1 MQKPETLQ
9 ALDKPLALLPEA
21 IRSHILNHLSK
32 LIHYEPVIGIMG
44 KTGAGKSSLCN
55 ALFAGEVS
63 PVSDVAACTR
73 EPLRYRLR
81 IGRHSMV
88 LVDLPG
94 VGESELRDWEY
105 QALYRRQLPQLD
117 LVLWVIKADD
127 RALSVDERFY
137 REVIGTHR
145 HKVLFVVNQV
155 DKLEPCHQWN
165 AISNSPSSHQKINLS
180 HKLRDIRQLFITS
193 HPVCAVSAR
202 TGWGLGPLVETM
214 MRSLPARASSPLSA
228 QLHDKLRSEPV
239 KSQGRDRFGEAAGEV
254 VDAVAS
260 LPFVPE
266 PVKSLLHRVRDM
278 VVSTVRAV
286 WDFFF

>member
-1 MQKPETLQ
+1 MNNPEGTEPLQ
-9 ALDKPLALLPEA
+9 HSLSGLPHWVSE
-21 IRSHILNHLSK
+21 RILQQLNQLTS
-32 LIHYEPVIGIMG
+32 YEPVIGIMG

-55 ALFAGEVS
+55 ALFAGDVS
-63 PVSDVAACTR
+63 PVSDVSACTR
-73 EPLRYRLR
+73 APQRCRLR
-81 IGRHSMV
+81 VGRHSMV

-94 VGESELRDWEY
+94 VGESEVRDREY

-137 REVIGTHR
+137 REVIGSHR

-155 DKLEPCHQWN
+155 DKLEPRHEWDATCG
-165 AISNSPSSHQKINLS
+165 SPSSRQKINLS
-180 HKLRDIRQLFITS
+180 RKLSDIRQLFTPS
-193 HPVCAVSAR
+193 NPMCAVSAR
-202 TGWGLGPLVETM
+202 TGWGLGSLVETM

-228 QLHDKLRSEPV
+228 QLHETLRSEPV
-239 KSQGRDRFGEAAGEV
+239 KSQARDRFGEAAGEV

-266 PVKSLLHRVRDM
+266 PVKSLIRSVRDM

>member
-1 MQKPETLQ
+1 MNNPEGTEPLQ
-9 ALDKPLALLPEA
+9 HSLSGLPHWVSE
-21 IRSHILNHLSK
+21 RILQQLNQLTS
-32 LIHYEPVIGIMG
+32 YEPVIGIMG

-55 ALFAGEVS
+55 ALFAGDVS
-63 PVSDVAACTR
+63 PVSDVSACTR
-73 EPLRYRLR
+73 APQRCRLR
-81 IGRHSMV
+81 VGRHSMV

-94 VGESELRDWEY
+94 VGESEVRDREY

-137 REVIGTHR
+137 REVIGSHR

-155 DKLEPCHQWN
+155 DKLEPCHEWD
-165 AISNSPSSHQKINLS
+165 ATCGSPSSRQKINLS
-180 HKLRDIRQLFITS
+180 RKLSDIRQLFTPS
-193 HPVCAVSAR
+193 NPMCAVSAR
-202 TGWGLGPLVETM
+202 TGWGLGSLVETM

-228 QLHDKLRSEPV
+228 QLHETLRSEPV
-239 KSQGRDRFGEAAGEV
+239 KSQARDRFGEAAGEV

-266 PVKSLLHRVRDM
+266 PVKSLIRSVRDM

>member
-1 MQKPETLQ
+1 MQKTEGLQ
-9 ALDKPLALLPEA
+9 ALEKPLALLPKT
-21 IRSHILNHLSK
+21 IRSHILDHIDK

-55 ALFAGEVS
+55 ALFAGEVT
-63 PVSDVAACTR
+63 PVSDVSACTR
-73 EPLRYRLR
+73 EPLRFRLR
-81 IGRHSMV
+81 IGQHS
-88 LVDLPG
+88 LLLLDLPG
-94 VGESELRDWEY
+94 VGESEHRDREY

-155 DKLEPCHQWN
+155 DKLEPCHEWN
-165 AISNSPSSHQKINLS
+165 ATTGSPSSCQKINLS
-180 HKLRDIRQLFITS
+180 HKLSDIRQLFTPS
-193 HPVCAVSAR
+193 HPVCAISAR

-228 QLHDKLRSEPV
+228 QLHETLRSEPV
-239 KSQGRDRFGEAAGEV
+239 KSQARDRFGEAAGEV
-254 VDAVAS
+254 VDTVAS

-266 PVKSLLHRVRDM
+266 PVKSLIRSVRDM

>member
-1 MQKPETLQ
+1 
-9 ALDKPLALLPEA
+9 
-21 IRSHILNHLSK
+21 
-32 LIHYEPVIGIMG
+32 
-44 KTGAGKSSLCN
+44 
-55 ALFAGEVS
+55 
-63 PVSDVAACTR
+63 
-73 EPLRYRLR
+73 
-81 IGRHSMV
+81 MV
-88 LVDLPG
+88 LIDLPG
-94 VGESELRDWEY
+94 VGESEVRDREY
-105 QALYRRQLPQLD
+105 RALYRRQLPQLD

-155 DKLEPCHQWN
+155 DKLEPCQQWN
-165 AISNSPSSHQKINLS
+165 ATSGSPSSHQKINLS
-180 HKLRDIRQLFITS
+180 LKLSDIRQLFTPS
-193 HPVCAVSAR
+193 HPLRAVSAR
-202 TGWGLGPLVETM
+202 TGWGLGSLVETM

-239 KSQGRDRFGEAAGEV
+239 KSQARDRFGEAAGEV

-266 PVKSLLHRVRDM
+266 PVKSLILSVRDM

>member
-1 MQKPETLQ
+1 MNEHDGLQGVTQSVATLP
-9 ALDKPLALLPEA
+9 DTVRK
-21 IRSHILNHLSK
+21 HILTHISR
-32 LIHYEPVIGIMG
+32 LIDYEPVIGIMG

-55 ALFAGEVS
+55 ALFAGKVS
-63 PVSDVAACTR
+63 PVSDVSACTR
-73 EPLRYRLR
+73 APQRCRLR
-81 IGRHSMV
+81 VGRHSMV

-94 VGESELRDWEY
+94 VGESERRDREY

-127 RALSVDERFY
+127 RALSVDECFY

-155 DKLEPCHQWN
+155 DKLEPCHEWN
-165 AISNSPSSHQKINLS
+165 ATSDSPSSRQKINLS
-180 HKLRDIRQLFITS
+180 RKLSDIRQLFTPS

-214 MRSLPARASSPLSA
+214 MRSLPARASSPLST
-228 QLHDKLRSEPV
+228 QLHETLRSEPV
-239 KSQGRDRFGEAAGEV
+239 KSQARDRFGDAAGEI
-254 VDAVAS
+254 VDTVAA

-266 PVKSLLHRVRDM
+266 PVKSLIRSVREM

>member
-165 AISNSPSSHQKINLS
+165 ATSNSPSSRQKINLS
-180 HKLRDIRQLFITS
+180 RKLSDIRLLLTPS
-193 HPVCAVSAR
+193 HPLCAVSAR
-202 TGWGLGPLVETM
+202 TGWGLGSLVETM
-214 MRSLPARASSPLSA
+214 MRSLPARASSPLST
-228 QLHDKLRSEPV
+228 QLHDTLRSEPV
-239 KSQGRDRFGEAAGEV
+239 KSQARDRFGEAAGEV

>member
-239 KSQGRDRFGEAAGEV
+239 KSQARDRFGEAAGEV

>member
-1 MQKPETLQ
+1 
-9 ALDKPLALLPEA
+9 
-21 IRSHILNHLSK
+21 
-32 LIHYEPVIGIMG
+32 
-44 KTGAGKSSLCN
+44 
-55 ALFAGEVS
+55 
-63 PVSDVAACTR
+63 
-73 EPLRYRLR
+73 
-81 IGRHSMV
+81 MV
-88 LVDLPG
+88 LIDLPG
-94 VGESELRDWEY
+94 VGESEVRDREY
-105 QALYRRQLPQLD
+105 RALYRRQLPQLD

-155 DKLEPCHQWN
+155 DKLEPCQQWN
-165 AISNSPSSHQKINLS
+165 ATSGSPSSHQKINLS
-180 HKLRDIRQLFITS
+180 LKLSDVRQLFTPS
-193 HPVCAVSAR
+193 HPLRAVSAR
-202 TGWGLGPLVETM
+202 TGWGLGSLVETM

-239 KSQGRDRFGEAAGEV
+239 GEAAGEV

-266 PVKSLLHRVRDM
+266 PVKSLILSVRDM

>member
-1 MQKPETLQ
+1 
-9 ALDKPLALLPEA
+9 
-21 IRSHILNHLSK
+21 
-32 LIHYEPVIGIMG
+32 EPVIGVMG

-55 ALFAGEVS
+55 ALFAGEMS
-63 PVSDVAACTR
+63 PVSDVSACTR
-73 EPLRYRLR
+73 EPLRCRLQV
-81 IGRHSMV
+81 GRHSMV
-88 LVDLPG
+88 LIDLPG
-94 VGESELRDWEY
+94 VGESEVRDREY
-105 QALYRRQLPQLD
+105 RALYRRQLPQLD

-155 DKLEPCHQWN
+155 DKLEPCQQWN
-165 AISNSPSSHQKINLS
+165 ATSGSPSSHQKINLS
-180 HKLRDIRQLFITS
+180 LKLSDIRQLFTPS
-193 HPVCAVSAR
+193 HPLRAVSAR
-202 TGWGLGPLVETM
+202 TGWGLGSLVETM

-239 KSQGRDRFGEAAGEV
+239 KSQARDRFGEAAGEV

-266 PVKSLLHRVRDM
+266 PVKSLILSVRDM

>member
-1 MQKPETLQ
+1 MNNPEGTEPLQ
-9 ALDKPLALLPEA
+9 HSLSGLPHWVSE
-21 IRSHILNHLSK
+21 RILQQLNQLTS
-32 LIHYEPVIGIMG
+32 YEPVIGIMG

-55 ALFAGEVS
+55 ALFAGDVS
-63 PVSDVAACTR
+63 PVSDVSACTR
-73 EPLRYRLR
+73 APQRCRLR
-81 IGRHSMV
+81 VGRHSMV

-94 VGESELRDWEY
+94 VGESEVRDREY

-117 LVLWVIKADD
+117 LVLWAIKADD

-137 REVIGTHR
+137 REVIGSHR

-155 DKLEPCHQWN
+155 DKLEPCHEWD
-165 AISNSPSSHQKINLS
+165 ATCGSPSSRQKINLS
-180 HKLRDIRQLFITS
+180 RKLSDIRQLFTPS
-193 HPVCAVSAR
+193 NPMCAVSAR
-202 TGWGLGPLVETM
+202 TGWGLGSLVETM

-228 QLHDKLRSEPV
+228 QLHETLRSEPV
-239 KSQGRDRFGEAAGEV
+239 KSQARDRFGEAAGEV

-266 PVKSLLHRVRDM
+266 PVKSLIRSVRDM

>member
-1 MQKPETLQ
+1 MQKSEDLQ
-9 ALDKPLALLPEA
+9 ALEKPLELLPEA
-21 IRSHILNHLSK
+21 VRSYILDYLNK

-63 PVSDVAACTR
+63 LVSDVSACTR
-73 EPLRYRLR
+73 EPLRCRLR
-81 IGRHSMV
+81 VGRHSMV

-94 VGESELRDWEY
+94 VGENEHRDREY
-105 QALYRRQLPQLD
+105 RALYRRQLPQLD

-137 REVIGTHR
+137 CEVIGTHR
-145 HKVLFVVNQV
+145 HKVLFVVNQI
-155 DKLEPCHQWN
+155 DKLEPCHEWN
-165 AISNSPSSHQKINLS
+165 AISNSPSSRQKINLS
-180 HKLRDIRQLFITS
+180 HKLRDIRQLFTPS
-193 HPVCAVSAR
+193 HSVCAVSAR

-214 MRSLPARASSPLSA
+214 MRSLPARASSPLST
-228 QLHDKLRSEPV
+228 QLHETLRSEPV
-239 KSQGRDRFGEAAGEV
+239 KSQARDRFGDAAGEV
-254 VDAVAS
+254 VDTVAS

-266 PVKSLLHRVRDM
+266 PVKSLLRSARDM

>member
-21 IRSHILNHLSK
+21 IRSHILNHLSM

-239 KSQGRDRFGEAAGEV
+239 KSQARDRFGEAAGEV

>member
-1 MQKPETLQ
+1 MNEHDGLQGVTQSVATLP
-9 ALDKPLALLPEA
+9 DTVRK
-21 IRSHILNHLSK
+21 HILAHISK
-32 LIHYEPVIGIMG
+32 LINYEPVIGVMG

-55 ALFAGEVS
+55 ALFAGEMS
-63 PVSDVAACTR
+63 PVSDVSACTR
-73 EPLRYRLR
+73 EPLRCRLQV
-81 IGRHSMV
+81 GRHSMV
-88 LVDLPG
+88 LIDLPG
-94 VGESELRDWEY
+94 VGESEVRDREY
-105 QALYRRQLPQLD
+105 RALYRRQLPQLD

-155 DKLEPCHQWN
+155 DKLEPCQQWN
-165 AISNSPSSHQKINLS
+165 ATSGSPSSQQKINLS
-180 HKLRDIRQLFITS
+180 LKLSDVRQLFTPS
-193 HPVCAVSAR
+193 HPLRAVSAR
-202 TGWGLGPLVETM
+202 TGWGLGSLVETM

-239 KSQGRDRFGEAAGEV
+239 KSQARDRFGEAAGEV

-266 PVKSLLHRVRDM
+266 PVKSLILSVRDM

>member
-1 MQKPETLQ
+1 MQKSEDLQ
-9 ALDKPLALLPEA
+9 ALEKPLELLPEA
-21 IRSHILNHLSK
+21 VRSYILDNLSK
-32 LIHYEPVIGIMG
+32 LIHYEPVIGVMG

-63 PVSDVAACTR
+63 PVNDVSACTR
-73 EPLRYRLR
+73 EPLRCRLQV
-81 IGRHSMV
+81 GRHSMV

-94 VGESELRDWEY
+94 VGESERRDREY
-105 QALYRRQLPQLD
+105 RALYRRQLPQLD

-165 AISNSPSSHQKINLS
+165 ATSGSPSSHQKINLNL
-180 HKLRDIRQLFITS
+180 KLNDIRQLFTPS
-193 HPVCAVSAR
+193 HPLRAVSAR
-202 TGWGLGPLVETM
+202 TGWGLGSLVETM
-214 MRSLPARASSPLSA
+214 MRSLPARASSPLSV

-239 KSQGRDRFGEAAGEV
+239 KSQARDRFGEAAGEV

-266 PVKSLLHRVRDM
+266 PVKSLIRSVRDM

-286 WDFFF
+286 WNFFF

>member
-1 MQKPETLQ
+1 MNNPEGTEPLQ
-9 ALDKPLALLPEA
+9 HSLSGLPHWVSE
-21 IRSHILNHLSK
+21 RILQQLNQLTS
-32 LIHYEPVIGIMG
+32 YEPVIGIMG

-55 ALFAGEVS
+55 ALFAGDVS
-63 PVSDVAACTR
+63 PVSDVSACTR
-73 EPLRYRLR
+73 APQRCRLR
-81 IGRHSMV
+81 VGRHSMV

-94 VGESELRDWEY
+94 VGESEVRDREY

-137 REVIGTHR
+137 REVIGSHR

-155 DKLEPCHQWN
+155 DKLEPCHEWD
-165 AISNSPSSHQKINLS
+165 ATCGSPSSRQKINLS
-180 HKLRDIRQLFITS
+180 RKLSDIRQLFTPS
-193 HPVCAVSAR
+193 NPMCAVSAR
-202 TGWGLGPLVETM
+202 TGWGLGSLVETM

-228 QLHDKLRSEPV
+228 QLHETLRGEPV
-239 KSQGRDRFGEAAGEV
+239 KSQARDRFGEAAGEV

-266 PVKSLLHRVRDM
+266 PVKSLIRSVRDM

>member
-1 MQKPETLQ
+1 MKKSEGLQ
-9 ALDKPLALLPEA
+9 AIEKPLASLPHA
-21 IRSHILNHLSK
+21 IGKHILDHIQK
-32 LIHYEPVIGIMG
+32 LTHYEPVIGIMG
-44 KTGAGKSSLCN
+44 KTGTGKSSLCN

-63 PVSDVAACTR
+63 PVSDVSACTR
-73 EPLRYRLR
+73 EPLRCRLR
-81 IGRHSMV
+81 VGRHSMV

-94 VGESELRDWEY
+94 VGETEHRDREY
-105 QALYRRQLPQLD
+105 RALYRRQLPQLD

-165 AISNSPSSHQKINLS
+165 ATSDSPSSRQKINISRKLS
-180 HKLRDIRQLFITS
+180 DIRQLFAPS
-193 HPVCAVSAR
+193 HPVRAVSAR
-202 TGWGLGPLVETM
+202 TGWGLGSLVETM
-214 MRSLPARASSPLSA
+214 MRSMPARASSPLSA
-228 QLHDKLRSEPV
+228 QLYGALRSESV
-239 KSQGRDRFGEAAGEV
+239 KSQARDHFGEAAGEI
-254 VDAVAS
+254 VDTVAS

-266 PVKSLLHRVRDM
+266 PVKSLIRSVRNI